1 MSRSKKKAENLPWGL
16 LEENDWRILKDLFST
31 APDCAKFLSR
41 RIGLELEET
50 MRRLRE
56 LENTG
61 FLERVEGRFLKKKG
75 LRRPKHMNHT
85 YYELSR
91 PARLH
96 LRRLLFEE
104 R

>member
-1 MSRSKKKAENLPWGL
+1 MEKLPWGV
-16 LEENDWRILKDLFST
+16 LEEEDWRILKDLFAT

-41 RIGLELEET
+41 RLRLELGET

-56 LENTG
+56 LENMG

-85 YYELSR
+85 YYELTR

-104 R
+104 RT

>member
-1 MSRSKKKAENLPWGL
+1 MALLPWGV
-16 LEENDWRILKDLFST
+16 LEEEDWKILKDLYAT

-41 RIGLELEET
+41 RLRIELGET
-50 MRRLRE
+50 MRRLKE
-56 LENTG
+56 LENMG

-75 LRRPKHMNHT
+75 LRKPKHMNHT

-96 LRRLLFEE
+96 LRKLLFEE
-104 R
+104 KLG